1 MRISDWSS
9 DVCSSDLKETS
20 GLGPMGTR
28 SLRRP
33 VVYSAYRAIALGEHR
48 PPATPLSQRK
58 VLLFRATVA
67 ASPQAATEGRQ
78 QMVQLPPRPS
88 HGFVTSRQCYPS
100 ILVLNSNDYPQTQ
113 QTDRC
118 QKTQPAA

>member
-1 MRISDWSS
+1 
-9 DVCSSDLKETS
+9 
-20 GLGPMGTR
+20 MGTR

-78 QMVQLPPRPS
+78 HMVQLPPRPS

-100 ILVLNSNDYPQTQ
+100 IFVRNSNDYLQ
-113 QTDRC
+113 DR
-118 QKTQPAA
+118 KSVVVGKAVAVSVISGGRRINKK

>member
-48 PPATPLSQRK
+48 PPATPLSQRH

-78 QMVQLPPRPS
+78 HMVQLPPTPS
-88 HGFVTSRQCYPS
+88 HGFVKPRKT
-100 ILVLNSNDYPQTQ
+100 LVEGKRWSVRVELGGRT
-113 QTDRC
+113 
-118 QKTQPAA
+118 K

>member
-1 MRISDWSS
+1 
-9 DVCSSDLKETS
+9 
-20 GLGPMGTR
+20 MGTR

-78 QMVQLPPRPS
+78 HMVQLPPRPS
-88 HGFVTSRQCYPS
+88 HGFRSEEHTSALQSLMRTSYAVFC
-100 ILVLNSNDYPQTQ
+100 LK
-113 QTDRC
+113 
-118 QKTQPAA
+118 KTTHTINIR